1 MVVEL
6 VQFGMHG
13 GPNHLHVDT
22 NHMYIYRNVDT
33 VQMQNA
39 HDDIPTVA
47 MLDRDDSAPP
57 LCIHWLVKIAKAWQ
71 HDPREWLECHLRSD
85 TQHGAIPMPQRLY
98 GRAVLPALLT
108 TTPGLNHADWEKIQL

>member
-1 MVVEL
+1 MVLEL

-57 LCIHWLVKIAKAWQ
+57 PLYSLASKDSKGLAARPARMAGV
-71 HDPREWLECHLRSD
+71 PS
-85 TQHGAIPMPQRLY
+85 TQ
-98 GRAVLPALLT
+98 
-108 TTPGLNHADWEKIQL
+108 